1 MFYCT
6 FFRVKKTASAA
17 GRACPRGASPFR
29 VQKKPPSRNGK
40 GGKTWTGGGEN
51 KARKRRETSPRTE
64 RSFPEPGPPFLRQ
77 KTRPHTAPDGRKTA
91 RHVSAR
97 LPARGTA
104 RPCLRDTPRREA
116 MPGADREAAAL
127 PGHAG
132 RARLRKR
139 AADLRLRLLLA
150 DWCPGGDS
158 NSHAIRRYHL
168 KIVCLPIPP
177 PGHSCSSIKNAG
189 LWQVF
194 FHHFFHFSAEGA
206 SAPRKKRHETPPGTS
221 CQAQIPGQSAFRP
234 RLPTGPAPSAAGAPA
249 RHPDK
254 TKGRRKLCALLGTG
268 HPATT
273 VTVAS
278 FRTWRGWRRDRR
290 PVP

>member
-1 MFYCT
+1 MRAIIIFINNSNMFYCT
-6 FFRVKKTASAA
+6 FFRVKK
-17 GRACPRGASPFR
+17 RLPPPGALVPGAPPPSGYK
-29 VQKKPPSRNGK
+29 KKPPSRNGK

-139 AADLRLRLLLA
+139 RINAKEPQTYVCGSCLLT
-150 DWCPGGDS
+150 
-158 NSHAIRRYHL
+158 
-168 KIVCLPIPP
+168 
-177 PGHSCSSIKNAG
+177 
-189 LWQVF
+189 
-194 FHHFFHFSAEGA
+194 GA
-206 SAPRKKRHETPPGTS
+206 QGETRT
-221 CQAQIPGQSAFRP
+221 
-234 RLPTGPAPSAAGAPA
+234 PTPFG
-249 RHPDK
+249 
-254 TKGRRKLCALLGTG
+254 
-268 HPATT
+268 ATT
-273 VTVAS
+273 S
-278 FRTWRGWRRDRR
+278 R
-290 PVP
+290 